1 VLARVCSLT
10 DRISLLKRRGQILQM
25 FYKAV
30 THLSTPRYVAG
41 LVLLLLV
48 TANIFKAFETYCK
61 AAAADTTITFAR
73 IETAL
78 RDMNAPVYLVALE
91 RVGSETRTIVDLH
104 GTIDQKYIVSLQLSP
119 KPDRKK
125 YEASWPKSTEEN
137 LERLGNAGFAM
148 DNFKPKCSNCGG
160 M

>member
-1 VLARVCSLT
+1 
-10 DRISLLKRRGQILQM
+10 
-25 FYKAV
+25 
-30 THLSTPRYVAG
+30 
-41 LVLLLLV
+41 
-48 TANIFKAFETYCK
+48 
-61 AAAADTTITFAR
+61 
-73 IETAL
+73 
-78 RDMNAPVYLVALE
+78 MNAPVFLVALE